1 MDDHNENSSNRF
13 APPRALVA
21 EPTLAPTGSLV
32 LAEPG
37 TRFLAFLIDYAPAFA
52 VGVLGAIMA
61 AVAMP
66 AAFAGRRNGGMPF
79 DDVGAGF
86 AVLIGILVIAFIAWG
101 IYNIVLVYQ
110 YGQTWG
116 KKMMGI
122 RMVRKDGSR
131 MSFARF
137 FWLRGVVYG
146 LCAAIP
152 FVGWIVR
159 LVDKLMIFRDS
170 RQCLH
175 DVIADTIVVTADSSQ
190 HATLAGSR
198 QY

>member
-1 MDDHNENSSNRF
+1 MDDNNENSSNRF

-21 EPTLAPTGSLV
+21 DPAPSDSLV

-37 TRFLAFLIDYAPAFA
+37 TRLLAFLIDFAPAIV
-52 VGVLGAIMA
+52 VGVLGIVA

-66 AAFAGRRNGGMPF
+66 AAFGRHRGGGNPF
-79 DDVGAGF
+79 DAFGASF
-86 AVLIGILVIAFIAWG
+86 VVAIAILSIAFVAWG
-101 IYNIVLVYQ
+101 IYNIVLVYR

-122 RMVRKDGSR
+122 RIVRKDGSR

-137 FWLRGVVYG
+137 FWLRGLVYG

-159 LVDKLMIFRDS
+159 LVDKLMIFREGH
-170 RQCLH
+170 QCFH
-175 DVIADTIVVTADSSQ
+175 DVIADTIVVTADSSH

-198 QY
+198 GY

>member
-1 MDDHNENSSNRF
+1 MDDNNENASNRF

-21 EPTLAPTGSLV
+21 DPAPSDSLV

-37 TRFLAFLIDYAPAFA
+37 TRLLAFLIDFAPAIV
-52 VGVLGAIMA
+52 VGVIGIVA

-66 AAFAGRRNGGMPF
+66 AISGRHRGGGNPF
-79 DDVGAGF
+79 DDFGIGF
-86 AVLIGILVIAFIAWG
+86 AVAIGVMGLALLAWG
-101 IYNIVLVYQ
+101 IYNIVLVYN

-122 RMVRKDGSR
+122 RIVRKDGSR

-159 LVDKLMIFRDS
+159 LVDKLMIFREGH
-170 RQCLH
+170 QCFH

-198 QY
+198 QF

>member
-1 MDDHNENSSNRF
+1 VICQEVVNDERHRGGGNPSD
-13 APPRALVA
+13 
-21 EPTLAPTGSLV
+21 
-32 LAEPG
+32 
-37 TRFLAFLIDYAPAFA
+37 AF
-52 VGVLGAIMA
+52 
-61 AVAMP
+61 
-66 AAFAGRRNGGMPF
+66 
-79 DDVGAGF
+79 GAGF
-86 AVLIGILVIAFIAWG
+86 VVAIAVLSIAFLAWG
-101 IYNIVLVYQ
+101 IYNIVLVYR

-137 FWLRGVVYG
+137 FWLRGLVYG

-159 LVDKLMIFRDS
+159 LVDKLMIFREGH
-170 RQCLH
+170 QCFH
-175 DVIADTIVVTADSSQ
+175 DVIADTIVVTADSSH

-198 QY
+198 GY

>member
-1 MDDHNENSSNRF
+1 MDDNNENSSNRF

-21 EPTLAPTGSLV
+21 DPAPSDSLV

-37 TRFLAFLIDYAPAFA
+37 TRLLAFLIDYAPAIV
-52 VGVLGAIMA
+52 VGVIGGIA
-61 AVAMP
+61 AAAAMP
-66 AAFAGRRNGGMPF
+66 SLLGRHRGTGNPF
-79 DDVGAGF
+79 DDMGAGF
-86 AVLIGILVIAFIAWG
+86 AVVIGILFIAFLAWG
-101 IYNIVLVYQ
+101 IYNIVLVYR

-159 LVDKLMIFRDS
+159 LVDKLMIFREGH
-170 RQCLH
+170 QCFH